1 MFVLTIR
8 FAANQ
13 EGAEWCDSRSH
24 RNLSAKAMSP
34 SWEVLRARLWSPGI
48 MVDMLAANG
57 DRATAFILLA
67 SIVVPLAV
75 VALMCW
81 FFWTHRHDD

>member
-1 MFVLTIR
+1 
-8 FAANQ
+8 
-13 EGAEWCDSRSH
+13 
-24 RNLSAKAMSP
+24 
-34 SWEVLRARLWSPGI
+34 
-48 MVDMLAANG
+48 MVDMLANG

-75 VALMCW
+75 LALISW